1 MTPNE
6 PLPLTDEQVA
16 VLARYL
22 RLDVGLD
29 EVRRVLSGVFEFSLE
44 PETRSASMRFRVPE
58 PGILVARTHI
68 SNALEQKRLGL
79 ISEKDLTYWA
89 TFILLNEAYEL
100 DPPDEDFIAD
110 WLNDMSY
117 NLDPT

>member
-1 MTPNE
+1 MTPSE
-6 PLPLTDEQVA
+6 LPNLTEEQVA
-16 VLARYL
+16 VLARYA

-29 EVRRVLSGVFEFSLE
+29 EVRRVLSSVFEFSLE
-44 PETRSASMRFRVPE
+44 PEMRSASMHFRVPE
-58 PGILVARTHI
+58 PGIPVTRTHI
-68 SNALEQKRLGL
+68 SKALEQKRLGL
-79 ISEKDLTYWA
+79 ISEKDLAHWA

-100 DPPDEDFIAD
+100 DAADEDFIAD

>member
-1 MTPNE
+1 MTPSE
-6 PLPLTDEQVA
+6 LPPLTEEQVA
-16 VLARYL
+16 VLARYA

-29 EVRRVLSGVFEFSLE
+29 EVRRVLANVFEFSLE
-44 PETRSASMRFRVPE
+44 PETRSSSMRFRVPE
-58 PGILVARTHI
+58 PGILIARTHI

-79 ISEKDLTYWA
+79 ISEKELAHWA

-100 DPPDEDFIAD
+100 DASDEDFIAD